1 MISIPL
7 PVKMPRLIKWLYP
20 DYLWDKKRDCKGE
33 RVLYLTFDDGPIP
46 EATPWVLESLERY
59 NAKAT
64 FFLIGDNIDKHPEI
78 FQDVLRSGHRL
89 GNHTYNHL
97 NGRKTDTSVYMEN
110 IARADQKIEENIKKT
125 APERYDD
132 YKKERKLFRP
142 PYGQLKK
149 EQAKLIRKQHY
160 DIVLYDTLAY
170 DWELQING
178 EKCTKNVLNNAKNGS
193 IVLFHDSLKAFKNL
207 EVALPRVLE
216 HFSALGYDFK
226 AL

>member
-1 MISIPL
+1 
-7 PVKMPRLIKWLYP
+7 MPSFIKWIYP
-20 DYLWDKKRDCKGE
+20 EYLWDKKRECRGK

-46 EATPWVLESLERY
+46 EVTPWVLDILEQY

-97 NGRKTDTSVYMEN
+97 NGRKTDTSFYMEN
-110 IARADQKIEENIKKT
+110 IARTDKKIAESIQKM
-125 APERYDD
+125 APEFLFE
-132 YKKERKLFRP
+132 YKNKGKIFRP

-149 EQAKLIRKQHY
+149 DQARLIRKEHY
-160 DIVLYDTLAY
+160 SIVLYDTLAY
-170 DWELQING
+170 DWEQQING
-178 EKCTKNVLNNAKNGS
+178 EKCTKNVLNNAENGS

-207 EVALPRVLE
+207 KIALPKVLE
-216 HFSALGYDFK
+216 HFSAQGYDFK